1 MWCECF
7 SLDGITM
14 EEQKETAPKWLTE
27 IQNNSWNPELIISG
41 FSLVLIFNVSSYADQ
56 FIVSLLQTTSFSLE
70 FVQMVGLYIGIM
82 FATLKVML
90 SLHLILR
97 GVWTGL
103 VGITYVFPQGI
114 KFEKLSQRLTY
125 SQIKNYHTKPTEA
138 IMRVER
144 ICSSIFSITFSI
156 VGVNVQL
163 SIYFALI
170 LLLEDYGVPMVY
182 PLVAIYV
189 YLGLLFLLPVLNR
202 RRLKKRNQPLR
213 IFIVLQRFLKTVSFF
228 YIKET
233 TYLFVTNSRRGVAWV
248 MMLLVMAP
256 LAFLG
261 LNEIS
266 YTYQLGKEL
275 SKRVAPSFATATV
288 TPQHYADQAEPKVRL
303 MKARIDQFVTSRELL
318 EVDVA
323 QYAWDEKSFEQLYGD
338 SVAFRPDSLLRFS
351 IDDAPA
357 VPMMVYP
364 AQLPFMKQKTW
375 KVLLATDSLALGPH
389 TLQIEKIDWDTET
402 KDTLLDAYWI
412 AIPFVKE

>member
-1 MWCECF
+1 
-7 SLDGITM
+7 M